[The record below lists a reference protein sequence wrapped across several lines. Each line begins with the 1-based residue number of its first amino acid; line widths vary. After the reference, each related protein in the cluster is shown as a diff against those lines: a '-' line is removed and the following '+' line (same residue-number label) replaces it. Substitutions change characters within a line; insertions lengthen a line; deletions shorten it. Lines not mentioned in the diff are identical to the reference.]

1 MLPTLDARL
10 SAAAELVRPG
20 EPVADI
26 GCDHGKLTAVLA
38 ASGKYPKVIGADLR
52 PGPLAKAEQTLEY
65 AGCKDRAEL
74 RLGDGLSVLSPGEV
88 STIVLAGVSA
98 QTTWEIIE
106 KAPWVSAPGGP
117 RLVMVPA
124 TRHSDLRR
132 WLWEH
137 GFAFA
142 ADRPVQAAGRW
153 YAVMAAEYTGE
164 VKTPTFQECL
174 FGLTGQWPEGEG
186 YAAWQKAKLP
196 RLRLGVP
203 DGTEL
208 AKEMDELIK
217 GGEQSMTTV
226 QQIYEEMQ
234 RIAPLA
240 LAESWDNP
248 GLLVD
253 CGGEVSRVLVTLDI
267 TPEVVE
273 EAARKGCGLIVSHHP
288 VIFSPLK
295 KLSGQDVAFQLVK
308 NGISAICMHTN
319 LDAAEGGVNEVLAG
333 IFGMREMEAFAE
345 GCGRV
350 GSIEPVTVP
359 ELAKKAQKELA
370 SRCNQPFNG
379 PAVQVKFADTG
390 KTVRRLAVIS
400 GAGGSLFEDAIAR
413 GADCLLTG
421 EANHHHAIDAK
432 RLGLSLIAAGHY
444 ATEFPVT
451 AAVAEKL
458 RTAFPELEVLVS
470 EDARDPYTYL

>member
-1 MLPTLDARL
+1 MLPILDARL

-153 YAVMAAEYTGE
+153 YAVMAAEYTGQ

-273 EAARKGCGLIVSHHP
+273 EAARKGCGIIVSHHP

-308 NGISAICMHTN
+308 SGISAICMHTN

>member
-153 YAVMAAEYTGE
+153 YAVMAAEYTGQ

-308 NGISAICMHTN
+308 SGISAICMHTN

-413 GADCLLTG
+413 GAECLLTG

-458 RTAFPELEVLVS
+458 RTAFPELEILVS

>member
-153 YAVMAAEYTGE
+153 YAVMAAEYTGQ

-273 EAARKGCGLIVSHHP
+273 EAARKSCGLIVSHHP

-308 NGISAICMHTN
+308 SGISAICMHTN

-400 GAGGSLFEDAIAR
+400 GAGGSLFEDAIAQ

>member
-10 SAAAELVRPG
+10 SAAADLVRPG
-20 EPVADI
+20 QPVADI

-52 PGPLAKAEQTLEY
+52 PGPLAKAAQTLEY

-106 KAPWVSAPGGP
+106 KAPWGSAPGGP

-137 GFAFA
+137 GFAFV

-164 VKTPTFQECL
+164 VRTPTFQECL

-203 DGTEL
+203 DGSEM
-208 AKEMDELIK
+208 AREMD
-217 GGEQSMTTV
+217 
-226 QQIYEEMQ
+226 
-234 RIAPLA
+234 A
-240 LAESWDNP
+240 
-248 GLLVD
+248 
-253 CGGEVSRVLVTLDI
+253 
-267 TPEVVE
+267 
-273 EAARKGCGLIVSHHP
+273 
-288 VIFSPLK
+288 
-295 KLSGQDVAFQLVK
+295 
-308 NGISAICMHTN
+308 
-319 LDAAEGGVNEVLAG
+319 
-333 IFGMREMEAFAE
+333 
-345 GCGRV
+345 
-350 GSIEPVTVP
+350 
-359 ELAKKAQKELA
+359 
-370 SRCNQPFNG
+370 
-379 PAVQVKFADTG
+379 
-390 KTVRRLAVIS
+390 
-400 GAGGSLFEDAIAR
+400 
-413 GADCLLTG
+413 
-421 EANHHHAIDAK
+421 
-432 RLGLSLIAAGHY
+432 LIASLPSQAASLKEK
-444 ATEFPVT
+444 ATY
-451 AAVAEKL
+451 
-458 RTAFPELEVLVS
+458 R
-470 EDARDPYTYL
+470 